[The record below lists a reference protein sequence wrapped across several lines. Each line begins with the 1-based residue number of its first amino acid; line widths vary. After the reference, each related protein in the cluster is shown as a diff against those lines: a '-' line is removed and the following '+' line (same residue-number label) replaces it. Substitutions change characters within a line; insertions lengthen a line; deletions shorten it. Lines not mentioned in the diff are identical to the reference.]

1 MSTHLIQKLRKI
13 FERKGIPSFPD
24 DEPKHYSGI
33 EYYGLY
39 KNSRCLYLTH
49 AVGPDE
55 FLQVHVPNTM
65 EPTEIVRVYGVKGE
79 RDPENEICNFSHTY
93 LLRVPI
99 TNGRINGVFSVEEK
113 AGFFIDMARR
123 R

>member
-1 MSTHLIQKLRKI
+1 MSTHLIQQLRKI
-13 FERKGIPSFPD
+13 FEHKGIPFKAD
-24 DEPKHYSGI
+24 DGPKRMSGI
-33 EYYGLY
+33 TYYGLH
-39 KNSRCLYLTH
+39 KHPRCLYLTH
-49 AVGPDE
+49 AVAPDE